1 MNTIKLNKKEF
12 DSYQLEEIY
21 LGLKDDLDVSIYAK
35 PEYDD
40 YQMKQIRL
48 GLLSDIDVY
57 IYAKPQL
64 SYLKMNEEY
73 NKLLNQEIDK
83 YILDND

>member
-1 MNTIKLNKKEF
+1 MKTIKLNKKEF

-35 PEYDD
+35 PEFNDD
-40 YQMKQIRL
+40 QMNEIRL
-48 GLLSDIDVY
+48 GLKKDLDVS
-57 IYAKPQL
+57 IYAKPEFDYSQ
-64 SYLKMNEEY
+64 MNEEY
-73 NKLLNQEIDK
+73 NKLLNQEINK